1 MTLVGGLGSNPSG
14 MTITFPGGVAVDAT
28 LDGNTIHTDQ
38 PPPLGQGEAMTPFD
52 LFFASLGTCM
62 GFYALRFCQE
72 RSIPT
77 NGLRI
82 NLHRVY
88 DTARHRVSTVEVS
101 LELPPEFPEKYHDA
115 ILRSIEHCS
124 VKRLIAEPPMLE
136 LTVVPALVAVP

>member
-1 MTLVGGLGSNPSG
+1 MTPSG
-14 MTITFPGGVAVDAT
+14 LNSKPVAMTITFPGGVAVDAT
-28 LDGNTIHTDQ
+28 LEGNTVHTDQ
-38 PPPLGQGEAMTPFD
+38 PLPMGQGAAMTPFD

-62 GFYALRFCQE
+62 GFYAMRFCQE

-77 NGLRI
+77 ANLRI

-88 DTARHRVSTVEVS
+88 DTARHRVSTVEAS

-124 VKRLIAEPPMLE
+124 VKRLMAEPPLLE
-136 LTVVPALVAVP
+136 LSIVPAVVTVP

>member
-1 MTLVGGLGSNPSG
+1 MIDKLR

-28 LDGNTIHTDQ
+28 LDGNTVHTDQ
-38 PPPLGQGEAMTPFD
+38 PPPLGKGDAMTPFD

-82 NLHRVY
+82 NLHRVD
-88 DTARHRVSTVEVS
+88 DTARHRVSTVHASV
-101 LELPPEFPEKYHDA
+101 ELPPEFPEKYYSA
-115 ILRSIEHCS
+115 ILRSIEQCS
-124 VKRLIAEPPMLE
+124 VKRLISDPPLLE
-136 LTVVPALVAVP
+136 LSVVPALVEVP